1 MALQKI
7 SSKEELEKTIKSQ
20 AEHIGRNLCETNDTY
35 SKIVVMMEHPE
46 FRDFYD
52 KYLSKPSNRDIIII
66 FLNIYEMIDKTSPE
80 LTAHQKIAILD
91 CLIKN
96 KDTRP
101 KLIKMFSQH
110 S

>member
-1 MALQKI
+1 MSLQKTD
-7 SSKEELEKTIKSQ
+7 SKLINTVVEQ

-35 SKIVVMMEHPE
+35 SKIAVMMEHPE

-66 FLNIYEMIDKTSPE
+66 FLNVYEMIDKTSPE
-80 LTAHQKIAILD
+80 LTAYQKIAILD
-91 CLIKN
+91 CLVKN

-101 KLIKMFSQH
+101 KLIKMFS
-110 S
+110 